1 MKSPTFIKG
10 NRITLLHNGAEY
22 FPALESAIDEANQE
36 IHLQTYI
43 FKYDL
48 TGISIASAL
57 KRAAQR
63 GVAVHLLIDGFGSL
77 SFPQKAIDNL
87 IAAGVQ
93 VMQYRKEDFSFRFR
107 RHRLR
112 RMHRK
117 LVVIDARIAFVG
129 GINIINDYQKP
140 GEPIPR
146 FDYAVKIEG
155 PLLATIH
162 SSARR
167 LWMLVAW
174 AHFKKRWITHLELQP
189 ITIPV
194 GNQRAAFVIRD
205 NLRHRRDIER
215 SYLKVIATA
224 YNEIIIANAYF
235 LPGRNFRQALIHA
248 ARRGVSVILLLQ
260 GKIEYR
266 IQYHASRALYDNLL
280 DAGIKI
286 YEYQKSFLH
295 AKVAVIDQYWSTVG
309 SSNIDPLSLLM
320 AQEANVMV
328 LDQAFAMELRITLQR
343 AMEDSRP
350 VSKIYWG
357 KQSWINRSL
366 NWISYYI
373 VRILQ
378 GVLGYSQESTR
389 V

>member
-1 MKSPTFIKG
+1 MKLPKFIKG

-22 FPALESAIDEANQE
+22 FPALESAIDEANKE

-48 TGISIASAL
+48 TGIRIASAL

-87 IAAGVQ
+87 IATGVQ
-93 VMQYRKEDFSFRFR
+93 VMHYRKEVFSFRFR

-189 ITIPV
+189 ITKPV

-215 SYLKVIATA
+215 SYLKAIATA

-286 YEYQKSFLH
+286 YEYRKSFLH

-320 AQEANVMV
+320 AQEANVMI
-328 LDQAFAMELRITLQR
+328 LDQAFAMELRTTLQI
-343 AMEDSRP
+343 AMRDAKP
-350 VSKIYWG
+350 VSKLYWG